1 LTKLTNWI
9 KQETPIPLAIAF
21 LLAVWTAFV
30 SALGAFAA
38 FVYFVSTK
46 AYGLTTQLLNWVF

>member
-1 LTKLTNWI
+1 MTKLTNWI

-21 LLAVWTAFV
+21 LFAVWVAFI

-38 FVYFVSTK
+38 FVYFVFTK
-46 AYGLTTQLLNWVF
+46 AYDLTTQLLNWVF